1 MVRTEK
7 MENRIFEAALTTSC
21 SKLIMGPH
29 EHSPRAKRCNGSRCP
44 PYDLWGKRSM
54 TTILQCPVCRD
65 LLLLS
70 ADGYQCSRM
79 HTFDAARQGYVN
91 FLLSHKKHSK
101 EPGDSPEMIMSRRR
115 FLNLGFYD
123 KISEGINQAVVDALP
138 DTERGSAFMVLDAGC
153 GEGFYLKRLKE
164 RLSARFGDS
173 NPVEYYGVDISKFA
187 VRQATQRDKAINWFV
202 ASIADLPFVP
212 ASFDIVLNVFSPAN
226 SPEFS
231 KILKKT
237 GKLVLVSPGP
247 RHLNG
252 LREIIYP
259 VAREHTQ
266 PEMVEQARELFALS
280 ACTRINYPI
289 ELKTKAEIMDLLAM
303 TPYFWNI
310 GLNTKSK
317 VAALDRL
324 AMEVDVKIRV
334 LNKIIL

>member
-1 MVRTEK
+1 VT
-7 MENRIFEAALTTSC
+7 A
-21 SKLIMGPH
+21 
-29 EHSPRAKRCNGSRCP
+29 
-44 PYDLWGKRSM
+44 
-54 TTILQCPVCRD
+54 ILQCPVCRD

-101 EPGDSPEMIMSRRR
+101 EPGDSPEMILSRRR
-115 FLNLGFYD
+115 FLNLGLYD
-123 KISEGINQAVVDALP
+123 KVSEGINQAVVDALQ
-138 DTERGSAFMVLDAGC
+138 DAERGSAFTIIDAGC

-164 RLSARFGDS
+164 RLAGLLAG
-173 NPVEYYGVDISKFA
+173 EYYGVDISKFA
-187 VRQATQRDKAINWFV
+187 VRQATQRDKTINWFV

-212 ASFDIVLNVFSPAN
+212 ASFNIVLNIFSPAN
-226 SPEFS
+226 IAEFS
-231 KILKKT
+231 RILKTT

-259 VAREHTQ
+259 VAREHAQ
-266 PEMVEQARELFALS
+266 PDLGEQAQKLFALS
-280 ACTRINYPI
+280 STTRINYPI

-310 GLNTKSK
+310 GLSTKSK
-317 VAALDRL
+317 VEALDRL
-324 AMEVDVKIRV
+324 ALDVDVEIRV
-334 LNKIIL
+334 LSKITP